1 MRKQRNKIS
10 TPSYFIKRLKDNKFV
25 TFRIFDNFATG
36 DPRRWTIL
44 VEPGVC
50 SIFITCYENK
60 EFANDIMFE
69 FNDGGVLFPK
79 NFSLKTDS
87 IEVIITY
94 LISKGVNPS
103 AASSI
108 HEKRQQQQCI

>member
-1 MRKQRNKIS
+1 MKKQRNKIS

-25 TFRIFDNFATG
+25 TFRIFDNYAAS

-44 VEPGVC
+44 VEPGIC
-50 SIFITCYENK
+50 SVFITCYEHK
-60 EFANDIMFE
+60 EFDNDIMFE

-87 IEVIITY
+87 IEVVITH
-94 LISKGVNPS
+94 LITKGVNPS

-108 HEKRQQQQCI
+108 YEKQQQQH